1 METLQSRKAEKQK
14 REQGSKAQTVPTNKG
29 VEDRAS
35 KWRDSPAN
43 GGKKPGPQQEVLALK
58 AERPAPYADLDLESS
73 TAEYGLYA
81 SKNGDTR
88 E

>member
-1 METLQSRKAEKQK
+1 MARLTS
-14 REQGSKAQTVPTNKG
+14 
-29 VEDRAS
+29 
-35 KWRDSPAN
+35 
-43 GGKKPGPQQEVLALK
+43 GKKPDPHEEVLALK

-73 TAEYGLYA
+73 TAEDGIYA

>member
-1 METLQSRKAEKQK
+1 LRHSTAERRRNKSGNRVRRLK
-14 REQGSKAQTVPTNKG
+14 RYPTNKG
-29 VEDRAS
+29 VEDRAN

-43 GGKKPGPQQEVLALK
+43 GGKKPGPQEVLALK
-58 AERPAPYADLDLESS
+58 AERPAPYADLDLKSS
-73 TAEYGLYA
+73 TAEYGIYA